1 MNRLAVDKKGR
12 GIMNGKARIV
22 RGLFLG
28 AVAGLL
34 LVGRANALEVG
45 QKAPDFT
52 LVAPGNKQVR
62 LADLLGKGPVVIYT
76 IIQAFTAV

>member
-1 MNRLAVDKKGR
+1 MEE
-12 GIMNGKARIV
+12 GIMTHRGKTV

-34 LVGRANALEVG
+34 MVGPAYALEVG

-52 LVAPGNKQVR
+52 LVAPGNTQVR
-62 LADLLGKGPVVIYT
+62 LTDLLGKGPVVIYT
-76 IIQAFTAV
+76 IVKAFTAV

>member
-1 MNRLAVDKKGR
+1 MTQRQSTLEEGIMTRKGR
-12 GIMNGKARIV
+12 TV

-34 LVGRANALEVG
+34 LVGPAHGLEVG
-45 QKAPDFT
+45 QSAPDFT
-52 LVAPGNKQVR
+52 LVAPGNAQVR

-76 IIQAFTAV
+76 IVKAFTAV